1 MVEVIAIGVPAL
13 FVVGIVWL
21 IISSNKRINNAL
33 TLASEVLGFT
43 PVLSKNIFR
52 KKKIFG
58 ELRSLGYL
66 VFNLPQ
72 IREMIGASG

>member
-1 MVEVIAIGVPAL
+1 MCSHDNKEHTLLAICLYNEIMVEVIAIGVPAL

-52 KKKIFG
+52 KKKDIW
-58 ELRSLGYL
+58 
-66 VFNLPQ
+66 
-72 IREMIGASG
+72 

>member
-33 TLASEVLGFT
+33 TLA
-43 PVLSKNIFR
+43 KAI
-52 KKKIFG
+52 K
-58 ELRSLGYL
+58 
-66 VFNLPQ
+66 
-72 IREMIGASG
+72 